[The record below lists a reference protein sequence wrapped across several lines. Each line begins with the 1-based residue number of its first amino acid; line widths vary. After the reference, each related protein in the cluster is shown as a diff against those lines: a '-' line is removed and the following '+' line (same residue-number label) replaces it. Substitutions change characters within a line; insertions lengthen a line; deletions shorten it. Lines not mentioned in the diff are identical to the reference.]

1 MATRTNKRSVG
12 TRSTRRANSQKRTER
27 TVGTRFIASAPTTSA
42 PTTSDAPGSII
53 STPTHSAS
61 MASTSA
67 SNRVHKNN
75 AKKPRHRI
83 RQRLAYMLRH
93 PIDAAWGWLSSV
105 RTAIL
110 LIAAITIICLLGI
123 YFVQAPGETL
133 NDPANYA
140 AWVQQSALPRYG
152 SLTPIFNTLQFFT
165 IFSSWYFLLLLTIL
179 AISIIVCTLNRAPT
193 IWQNFAHPV
202 IRRSDKFYENALER
216 ISCAH
221 PDPLDFARTQLRKRH
236 YRVRSITSG
245 DDEPATYLYA
255 NRNSWATL
263 ATFFFHAALVTLLMA
278 GVLSLWHGFS
288 LDSPARRILPAPLVS
303 LSDSLAGF
311 TFDQAL
317 PTGQSAVVY
326 PRGTPHN
333 ISFRVNNFT
342 ATFDHTTGLA
352 TDYVT
357 DLSVY
362 RDGQLVAHSNHL
374 RVNDPLSYNGII
386 FHQSSLIPSVNLTI
400 SDSSGCLVCAQS
412 IVLDQTDT
420 TQGLQVDF
428 ARGIPIAGTG
438 LTLTI
443 LFPHTPSLQLP
454 LVTDPFF
461 IVSIGAPGA
470 SPTTDKAVARLHI
483 GETTHS
489 LDKQWTI
496 TLNNASEATVLLVTK
511 DSGSFL
517 IWPTAII
524 LILSLCATFYFPQ
537 RRLWLRISG
546 QRIAIG
552 AIPEHFINIRT
563 DLLAIA
569 RAARTST

>member
-1 MATRTNKRSVG
+1 V
-12 TRSTRRANSQKRTER
+12 
-27 TVGTRFIASAPTTSA
+27 
-42 PTTSDAPGSII
+42 
-53 STPTHSAS
+53 
-61 MASTSA
+61 
-67 SNRVHKNN
+67 
-75 AKKPRHRI
+75 
-83 RQRLAYMLRH
+83 LRH
-93 PIDAAWGWLSSV
+93 PVDATWGWLSSV

-133 NDPANYA
+133 NDPASYA
-140 AWVQQSALPRYG
+140 AWVQQNALPRYG

-165 IFSSWYFLLLLTIL
+165 IFSSWYFLLLLTLL
-179 AISIIVCTLNRAPT
+179 ALSIIVCTLNRAPT

-216 ISCAH
+216 ISCTH
-221 PDPLDFARTQLRKRH
+221 PDAIVFAREQLRRRH
-236 YRVRSITSG
+236 YRVRSITT
-245 DDEPATYLYA
+245 DDEEPVTYLYA

-263 ATFFFHAALVTLLMA
+263 ATFVFHAALVTLLMA
-278 GVLSLWHGFS
+278 GVLSQWHGFS
-288 LDSPARRILPAPLVS
+288 PDSPARRILPAPLVS

-317 PTGQSAVVY
+317 PDGQSAVVY

-342 ATFDHTTGLA
+342 ATFDRTTGLA

-374 RVNDPLSYNGII
+374 RVNDPLSYNGIV
-386 FHQSSLIPSVNLTI
+386 FHQSSLIPSVTLTI

-428 ARGIPIAGTG
+428 ARGIPVAGTG
-438 LTLTI
+438 LTLTV
-443 LFPHTPSLQLP
+443 LFPHAPNLQLP
-454 LVTDPFF
+454 QVTNPFF
-461 IVSIGAPGA
+461 IVSIGTPGA
-470 SPTTDKAVARLHI
+470 SPTTDKAVARLHV
-483 GETTHS
+483 GETTQS
-489 LDKQWTI
+489 VDKQWTI
-496 TLNNASEATVLLVTK
+496 TLNSASEATVLLVTK

-517 IWPTAII
+517 VWPTAIM
-524 LILSLCATFYFPQ
+524 LILSLCVTFYFPQ

-546 QRIAIG
+546 QHIAIG
-552 AIPEHFINIRT
+552 AIPEHFINIRP

-569 RAARTST
+569 RAAQTH